1 MGFTKNV
8 LLVTFVIAIIGFQ
21 VSKGQ
26 PLVPIFCIFG
36 DSVVDS
42 GNNNGLYTI
51 IKANF
56 PPYGRDFVT
65 HQPTGRFS
73 NGKIATDFTVLKGVR
88 CTEAMTAHCDEAQ
101 GKSACHMYMR
111 PRTIF
116 GNKFLIGANFAS
128 AGSGYSERTAN
139 LYRAISLTQQLAYYK
154 DYQSKI
160 AKMVGNDKANAM
172 FSGGIHLL
180 SAGNNDY
187 LQNYYV
193 NPNLYR
199 QYTADQLADSLMTS
213 FSNFVQTLYGVGV
226 RRIGVTSLP
235 PMGCLPAAITLFGA
249 GSNQCIDRL
258 NRDATSFNSKLNNCA
273 QALQTNLPGLK
284 LVVFD
289 IYTPLLDMIAHP
301 IDNGFFEARKACCG
315 TGTIETS
322 LLCNARSVGT
332 CSNATQYVFWDGFH
346 PSEAANQVLAGD
358 LLTQGFPLIG

>member
-1 MGFTKNV
+1 MGYARSV
-8 LLVTFVIAIIGFQ
+8 LLISFTIAIIGFQ
-21 VSKGQ
+21 VSEGQ

-73 NGKIATDFTVLKGVR
+73 NGKIATDFTAENLGFS
-88 CTEAMTAHCDEAQ
+88 TYPPAYLTQDAQ
-101 GKSACHMYMR
+101 GK
-111 PRTIF
+111 
-116 GNKFLIGANFAS
+116 NLLIGANFAS

-154 DYQSKI
+154 DYQSKVV
-160 AKMVGNDKANAM
+160 KMVGNDEANPM

-180 SAGNNDY
+180 SAGNSDY

-193 NPNLYR
+193 NPVLYR
-199 QYTADQLADSLMTS
+199 QYTADQFADSLMTS

-226 RRIGVTSLP
+226 RKIGVTSLP
-235 PMGCLPAAITLFGA
+235 PIGCLPAAITLFGA
-249 GSNQCIDRL
+249 GSNQCVDRL
-258 NRDATSFNSKLNNCA
+258 NRDATSFNSKLNSCA
-273 QALQTNLPGLK
+273 QNLQTKLPGLT

-289 IYTPLLDMIAHP
+289 IYNPLLDMIAHP